1 MRGSWDGGSRWGTSI
16 LLLVWIGL
24 VLGIGTVWK
33 ALIPSILLAAF
44 PAWKLGEL
52 LRNWGGAALFGVAV
66 CVLVP
71 AYPFA
76 DAVFAAVLLATFAL
90 FNWDAQ
96 RNLKQ
101 ALQTDALTGLL
112 NRKGFEE
119 SLAAR
124 LQKKTTST
132 QIEQVLI
139 VCLDCDQFKSFNDT
153 HGHRAGDE
161 LLVRA
166 AESLRRSAR
175 DGLIGRLGGDEFAV
189 AWVNPSLK
197 DVNQIAASIQEHL
210 HDLCSGQQYLL
221 TWTLGVAGFTAPE
234 VVPSGT
240 FNQTPDVD
248 RHAGLWD
255 IAAMMDRADELMLS
269 GKKGSGG
276 GIVIEV
282 DGVRLTSSDQR
293 SNGSH
298 SQSPQ

>member
-1 MRGSWDGGSRWGTSI
+1 MRGSWEGGSRWGTSI

-52 LRNWGGAALFGVAV
+52 LRNWGGAVLFGVAV
-66 CVLVP
+66 SVLVP

-124 LQKKTTST
+124 LQKETTST
-132 QIEQVLI
+132 QIQQVLI

-293 SNGSH
+293 SN
-298 SQSPQ
+298 